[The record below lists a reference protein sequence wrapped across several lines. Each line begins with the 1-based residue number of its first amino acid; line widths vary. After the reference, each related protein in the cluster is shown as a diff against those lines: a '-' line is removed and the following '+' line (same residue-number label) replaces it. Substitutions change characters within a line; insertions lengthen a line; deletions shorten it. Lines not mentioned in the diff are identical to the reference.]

1 MNNHIAD
8 VSIGSF
14 TPPTLDNGGAQ
25 QSQSTVSTKTIEKTT
40 EELFR
45 RLVAQWRDEPAH
57 LSLVIK
63 KVMHPAYQRIIGLG
77 PAAIPLLLQE
87 LQRSPGH
94 WTWALR
100 AITGEDP
107 TNPEDSITQAAQAWV
122 QWGQKQHLI

>member
-1 MNNHIAD
+1 MNESVANI
-8 VSIGSF
+8 SLESF
-14 TPPTLDNGGAQ
+14 RPPMLDNGFAEQ
-25 QSQSTVSTKTIEKTT
+25 RPAITVTST

-45 RLVAQWRDEPAH
+45 QLADQWREETSH

-77 PAAIPLLLQE
+77 PAAIPLLLRE
-87 LQRSPGH
+87 LQQQPGH

-107 TNPEDSITQAAQAWV
+107 THPDDTVTQAAQAWV
-122 QWGQKQHLI
+122 KWGQERHYL

>member
-8 VSIGSF
+8 FSIGSF
-14 TPPTLDNGGAQ
+14 TPPALDSGGTH
-25 QSQSTVSTKTIEKTT
+25 QSQSAVSAKTT

-45 RLVAQWRDEPAH
+45 RLVAQWQNETAH

-77 PAAIPLLLQE
+77 PAAIPLLIQE
-87 LQRSPGH
+87 LQHSPGH

-107 TNPEDSITQAAQAWV
+107 TQPDDSVTQAAQAWV
-122 QWGQKQHLI
+122 QWGKERHYL